1 MSTTRKGSVTF
12 AAIVILTVGALNAIW
27 GIAALANKEYFHEAS
42 LLFESLQTWG
52 WVYLI
57 IGALQVFVAGLIFT
71 ERPWGYAL
79 GMFGAFLGILVNFLS
94 VGAYPV
100 WSVLLIAL
108 DFFVLFT
115 KFHAIRV
122 RIKQFEVFHLLVLV
136 ILLQEHDLERVVD
149 IFQ

>member
-12 AAIVILTVGALNAIW
+12 AALVILTVGALNAIW

-71 ERPWGYAL
+71 ERPWGFAL

-115 KFHAIRV
+115 LATN
-122 RIKQFEVFHLLVLV
+122 L
-136 ILLQEHDLERVVD
+136 DD
-149 IFQ
+149 